1 MKEELKA
8 IRCAIDGV
16 ADEMLENRRHANMG
30 DLVKVMEN
38 ISSTRCSIS
47 YDLKDLVE
55 QKKHEIEV
63 NVALAK

>member
-16 ADEMLENRRHANMG
+16 ADEILEDRRHANMG

-38 ISSTRCSIS
+38 INNSLVSIS
-47 YDLKDLVE
+47 FDLKDLVE
-55 QKKHEIEV
+55 AKKFQNELTT
-63 NVALAK
+63 ALR